1 MEDYMNLAHE
11 WVARLEGG
19 AGTWMNDQTA
29 DRLAAGLND
38 PRGRDMMA
46 LSLLDPT
53 LDARTLAARAADPA
67 RLPDGMGEAMDAL
80 RRRPIPVTP
89 RPGRLTAARDTLS
102 TLAGTRPGCAA
113 GAMDLA
119 LLVFWLAGDKKG
131 LDAMLARPMPDT
143 VVSVT
148 VRFAR
153 DHDMWPAGAAV
164 PRTYRAPEL
173 KA

>member
-1 MEDYMNLAHE
+1 MEDYMNLANE
-11 WVARLEGG
+11 WIARLEGG

-38 PRGRDMMA
+38 PRGRDRMA
-46 LSLLDPT
+46 LALLDPT
-53 LDARTLAARAADPA
+53 CDARTLAARAADHP
-67 RLPDGMGEAMDAL
+67 RLPAGMGEAMDVL

-131 LDAMLARPMPDT
+131 LDAMLARPMPGT
-143 VVSVT
+143 VVNVT

-164 PRTYRAPEL
+164 PRTYRVPEL
-173 KA
+173 A

>member
-1 MEDYMNLAHE
+1 MEDYENLANE
-11 WVARLEGG
+11 WVARLEGN

-29 DRLAAGLND
+29 DRLSAGLTD

-46 LSLLDPT
+46 LALLDPT
-53 LDARTLAARAADPA
+53 LDAHTLAMRAGDDAPLPADP
-67 RLPDGMGEAMDAL
+67 DAAANML

-143 VVSVT
+143 VVNVT

-164 PRTYRAPEL
+164 PRVYRVPEL
-173 KA
+173 A

>member
-1 MEDYMNLAHE
+1 MEDYENLANE
-11 WVARLEGG
+11 WVARLEGN

-29 DRLAAGLND
+29 DRLSAGLTD

-46 LSLLDPT
+46 LALLDPT
-53 LDARTLAARAADPA
+53 LDAHTLAMRAGDDAPLPADP
-67 RLPDGMGEAMDAL
+67 DAAANML

-102 TLAGTRPGCAA
+102 TLVGTRPGCAA

-131 LDAMLARPMPDT
+131 LDAMLARPMPGT
-143 VVSVT
+143 VVNVT

-164 PRTYRAPEL
+164 PRTYRVPEL
-173 KA
+173 A

>member
-53 LDARTLAARAADPA
+53 LDAHTLAMRARDDAPLPADPDAAANMLRA
-67 RLPDGMGEAMDAL
+67 R
-80 RRRPIPVTP
+80 PVPATP
-89 RPGRLTAARDTLS
+89 VPARLTAARDTLA
-102 TLAGTRPGCAA
+102 TLRATRPGCAA

-164 PRTYRAPEL
+164 PRTYRVPEL
-173 KA
+173 A

>member
-1 MEDYMNLAHE
+1 MEDYENLANE
-11 WVARLEGG
+11 WVARLEGN

-29 DRLAAGLND
+29 DRLSAGLTD

-46 LSLLDPT
+46 LALLDPT
-53 LDARTLAARAADPA
+53 LGAHTLAMRAGDDAPLPADP
-67 RLPDGMGEAMDAL
+67 DAAANML

-89 RPGRLTAARDTLS
+89 RPGRLAAARDTLA
-102 TLAGTRPGCAA
+102 TLRATRPGCAA

-143 VVSVT
+143 VVTVT

-153 DHDMWPAGAAV
+153 DHDMWPAGVAV
-164 PRTYRAPEL
+164 PRTYLVPEL
-173 KA
+173 A

>member
-1 MEDYMNLAHE
+1 
-11 WVARLEGG
+11 
-19 AGTWMNDQTA
+19 
-29 DRLAAGLND
+29 
-38 PRGRDMMA
+38 
-46 LSLLDPT
+46 
-53 LDARTLAARAADPA
+53 
-67 RLPDGMGEAMDAL
+67 MDAL

-89 RPGRLTAARDTLS
+89 RPVRLTAARDTLS

-143 VVSVT
+143 VVNVI

-164 PRTYRAPEL
+164 PRVYRAPEL